1 MKFTTEKVEIAAEL
15 ISVELRIRLNY
26 TLSCTELYKYMLDS
40 EELLKAI
47 KSNETYTFKKMFNNY
62 SFVSIK

>member
-26 TLSCTELYKYMLDS
+26 TLSCTELYKYMLANQD
-40 EELLKAI
+40 LLKAI
-47 KSNETYTFKKMFNNY
+47 KSDSKYTFKRKRFQ
-62 SFVSIK
+62 